1 MTISAMFETLRP
13 RSDVPRGTVAKDG
26 LAQVTAGRADTA
38 HRAVMDFLAQEEPPL
53 KQPALPPILSG
64 AIQPGKQHQ

>member
-13 RSDVPRGTVAKDG
+13 RSDVPRETVAKDG

-38 HRAVMDFLAQEEPPL
+38 HQVVMDLFAREEPPL
-53 KQPALPPILSG
+53 KQLALPPIRSG
-64 AIQPGKQHQ
+64 AIQTRKQHQ